1 MFVDLE
7 MIKRTVV
14 LLLFFDLF
22 LDSASA
28 QEQSKGEFNLSNLI
42 NKAIT
47 YHPSIKSNVFLEEAA
62 KNEITS
68 AKWQYFPTPRFSVSQ
83 VDSSSTDLSYKN
95 SDSRVSVISLTQPLW
110 AGGSI
115 DAGLAK
121 SRAQLLSAQASTKAA
136 QQDLALKV
144 INAYSKWY
152 DSYLKKKSY
161 SKSQEEHD
169 ILRARLRR
177 RIKQGLSS
185 SSDLNLANSRSTQ
198 AEAGL
203 NSAIIQHENSLL
215 NLEELLGTSLDPKD
229 LIRDFSIVK
238 FETSQAKLSK
248 RALLTNPRIKQIRAE
263 SLVIEAELDQT
274 HAKLYPDVNLKLER
288 QWGSFTDKGAKT
300 ENRVFIE
307 LNSSFGAGL
316 SNFSQ
321 IRQIK
326 SRYQSL
332 QAKIKDEE
340 NKVAQQIELD
350 WMSSISLKKQK
361 TLLESSLANT
371 EKVRKSYYRQ
381 FLAGRKTWQDVMN
394 SIREVSQLESQLA
407 SVYGE
412 IILANWRIFV
422 YVEDIGAVVTS
433 FNESLTFNRTDK
445 ILWHPTMSPKEEQSD
460 IDKMLNFVIPD
471 EKPVE
476 KIIWY
481 FDIDSIQ
488 NFKSSL
494 KKRDFVTFV
503 ELFDEEEKPSREKLT
518 KIVVQKKTT
527 KTAPVE
533 GTLRKKSR

>member
-1 MFVDLE
+1 

-14 LLLFFDLF
+14 LLFFSFF
-22 LDSASA
+22 LGNASA

-47 YHPSIKSNVFLEEAA
+47 YHPSIKSNIFLEDAA

-68 AKWQYFPTPRFSVSQ
+68 AKWQYFPTPKFSVSQ
-83 VDSSSTDLSYKN
+83 VDSSGTDLSYKN
-95 SDSRVSVISLTQPLW
+95 SDSRVLIISLTQPLW

-121 SRAQLLSAQASTKAA
+121 SRAQLLLAQASTKAT

-161 SKSQEEHD
+161 SKNQEEHD

-263 SLVIEAELDQT
+263 SLVIEAELDQSR
-274 HAKLYPDVNLKLER
+274 AKLYPDVNLKLER
-288 QWGSFTDKGAKT
+288 QWGSFTDKDVKT

-307 LNSSFGAGL
+307 LNSSFDAGL

-332 QAKIKDEE
+332 QVKIKDEE
-340 NKVAQQIELD
+340 NKVVRQIELD

-394 SIREVSQLESQLA
+394 SIREISQLESQLA

-412 IILANWRIFV
+412 IILVNWRIFV
-422 YVEDIGAVVTS
+422 YVEDIGAVVTT
-433 FNESLTFNRTDK
+433 FNESLAFNQTDK
-445 ILWHPTMSPKEEQSD
+445 ILRHPTMSSKEEQSA

-481 FDIDSIQ
+481 SDMDSTQ
-488 NFKSSL
+488 DFKSSL

-503 ELFDEEEKPSREKLT
+503 EFFDEEEKSSREKLT
-518 KIVVQKKTT
+518 KVAIQKKTT
-527 KTAPVE
+527 KMAPVE
-533 GTLRKKSR
+533 GITQKE